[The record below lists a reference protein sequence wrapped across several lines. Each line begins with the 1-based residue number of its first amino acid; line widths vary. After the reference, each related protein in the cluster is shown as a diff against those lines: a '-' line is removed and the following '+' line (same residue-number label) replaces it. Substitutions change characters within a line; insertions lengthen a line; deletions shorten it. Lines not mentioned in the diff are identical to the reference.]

1 MKNMKHILLA
11 LLAVSAAATGCKS
24 EDYDDGTT
32 RLLRCADY
40 NQITQA
46 VTWVGE
52 RESIVLLLKSVN

>member
-1 MKNMKHILLA
+1 MQTPPRSG
-11 LLAVSAAATGCKS
+11 SAAGSTFTVEAEAT
-24 EDYDDGTT
+24 YDDGTT